1 MVRVAGVEPAISWS
15 QTTRLTI
22 KPLPGY
28 IATIVDKTLQ
38 LPFLSLERLNLRVQS
53 YITLITNSN
62 KFTRGSHSSSVE
74 ARPVAGAYQALNL
87 TYLYHNFCTFGS
99 DSRTRTYD
107 PSGMNRM
114 HQPTVLYRYEKQG
127 TNKYRNQDLNLGLYH
142 MWYCTRL
149 FSILFWLPC
158 IAKGRNLNLLNVP

>member
-53 YITLITNSN
+53 YITFITNSN
-62 KFTRGSHSSSVE
+62 KFTRSSHSSFGRSQTGGRRLSGIE
-74 ARPVAGAYQALNL
+74 SHIPIPQLLYIWQRQQDSNLRSFGYEPNALANCAISLCKNKALTNAG
-87 TYLYHNFCTFGS
+87 
-99 DSRTRTYD
+99 TR
-107 PSGMNRM
+107 
-114 HQPTVLYRYEKQG
+114 
-127 TNKYRNQDLNLGLYH
+127 
-142 MWYCTRL
+142 
-149 FSILFWLPC
+149 I
-158 IAKGRNLNLLNVP
+158 